1 MARHWRTLYA
11 TSSKWS
17 QLLTQPDDLI
27 DALEPVIKL
36 FRELGIQHFIGGSIA
51 SSYHGATRSTMDV
64 DVVCSMGM
72 DQVSRF
78 VSNLAG
84 DYYVSLSAAQAAI
97 RSKSCFNLIHLATS
111 FKVGVFVSRGRPSD
125 VESMRRATLGKLGVT
140 RTLEVPIAT
149 AEDMIISKLEWFQ
162 LTGRTSERQWNDVFA

>member
-1 MARHWRTLYA
+1 
-11 TSSKWS
+11 
-17 QLLTQPDDLI
+17 
-27 DALEPVIKL
+27 
-36 FRELGIQHFIGGSIA
+36 
-51 SSYHGATRSTMDV
+51 MDV
-64 DVVCSMGM
+64 DVVCSMSM

-111 FKVGVFVSRGRPSD
+111 FKVDVFVSRGRPSD

-162 LTGRTSERQWNDVFA
+162 LTGRTSERQWNDVSRLLLFLGTTADVVYLRQVADSVGVRDLLEQALTQS